1 MRYVADLVTLR
12 SPEPGD
18 AEHHAR
24 WFADPEVTR
33 TLALRYPLSPDA
45 VAQRVAEGTR
55 PSFADRRFTVLANDT
70 GAAVGYTALKGATP
84 ENRDAEL
91 DVVLGERSL
100 WGRGYGTAATRATC
114 RYGFDRVGL
123 HRVHLW
129 ALADDARAVR
139 AYERAGFVTEGR
151 ARDRIFKDGR
161 WHDCLLMGLLAG
173 ELR

>member
-12 SPEPGD
+12 PLEPGD

-33 TLALRYPLSPDA
+33 TLALRYPLSLEA
-45 VAQRVAEGTR
+45 VAQRVTQGAQR
-55 PSFADRRFTVLANDT
+55 AFADRHYTVLANDT
-70 GAAVGYTALKGATP
+70 GAVVGYTALKGATP
-84 ENRDAEL
+84 ESRDAEL
-91 DVVLGERSL
+91 DLVIGDRAA

-114 RYGFDRVGL
+114 RYAFDRLGL

-129 ALADDARAVR
+129 VFADHAPAVR
-139 AYERAGFVTEGR
+139 VYERAGFVHEGR

-161 WHDCLLMGLLAG
+161 WRDCLLMGLLPG
-173 ELR
+173 EPR